1 MRHPLEHTVRD
12 AGAAPAAAPARRT
25 DTVWRAFARSRT
37 AYLLLLPTFILMGVF
52 VYYPP
57 LSAMFYSLTDWD
69 PTRTVQRFIGL
80 ANYQTVL
87 SSTYFGQEVGNMV
100 VLLVAFVAVT
110 VTVPLIVAELIYAVR
125 NPGLRYSYR
134 FLFLV
139 PVVVPLVVTLLMWEF
154 FYDPSLGPI
163 NAILSG
169 LGLKGADWLGDPH
182 TALPAIIFVG
192 FPWISGTN
200 VLIYLA
206 GLMNIPG
213 EVMEAAAL
221 DGATGLQRIRRIDLP
236 LLLGQVRLFIILGT
250 IGALQAFQVQLII
263 TNPPGGP
270 GYNTS
275 VPALEMYN
283 ALGNQRYGI
292 GAAIGVLLFLVAFAL
307 TLVNFQVVRSSVTEG
322 TA

>member
-1 MRHPLEHTVRD
+1 MAHTIRE
-12 AGAAPAAAPARRT
+12 ATRTIAPPAAPRRIA
-25 DTVWRAFARSRT
+25 TVWRALKRSRT
-37 AYLLLLPTFILMGVF
+37 AYLLLAPTFILMLVF

-57 LSAMFYSLTDWD
+57 LSAMVYSLTDWD
-69 PTRTVQRFIGL
+69 PTRAVQPFVGL

-87 SSTYFGQEVGNMV
+87 TATYFWQEVGNMV
-100 VLLVAFVAVT
+100 ALVAVAVVIA

-125 NPGLRYSYR
+125 SPRMRYAYR

-139 PVVVPLVVTLLMWEF
+139 PVVVPLVVTLLMWAF
-154 FYDPSLGPI
+154 FYDPNLGPI
-163 NAILSG
+163 NAVLG
-169 LGLKGADWLGDPH
+169 AVGLKGADWLGSPQ
-182 TALPAIIFVG
+182 TALPSLIFVG
-192 FPWISGTN
+192 FPWVAGTS

-206 GLMNIPG
+206 GLINIPN

-221 DGATGLQRIRRIDLP
+221 DGATGLTRILRIDLP
-236 LLLGQVRLFIILGT
+236 LLLGQIRLFIVLGT

-292 GAAIGVLLFLVAFAL
+292 AAAIGVLLFLVAFAL
-307 TLVNFQVVRSSVTEG
+307 TLINFRVVRSSATEG